1 MGEGSCQGVV
11 RDGWVVL
18 SVPSFFV
25 VMNFKRLLSRV
36 SGACTEQVG
45 VWLGIHAI
53 ESLPKKSPHFLRGS
67 KGAVKRAIPMK
78 EGPDGEQEVEKK
90 PYLAVSKK
98 SSFVPVTSRAG
109 GS

>member
-1 MGEGSCQGVV
+1 
-11 RDGWVVL
+11 
-18 SVPSFFV
+18 
-25 VMNFKRLLSRV
+25 
-36 SGACTEQVG
+36 
-45 VWLGIHAI
+45 
-53 ESLPKKSPHFLRGS
+53 
-67 KGAVKRAIPMK
+67 MK